1 MAKPAIKSNKSFNLL
16 SQTKTCKQIIVP
28 LFYREGRKNF
38 PPTTFNF
45 KRLLFSL
52 ITPLVF
58 ICANLAAEEKIQ
70 WHGDEQSIMGTRISV
85 QIWMSDEK
93 KAEQAI
99 AAVMNEMRRID
110 KEYSPWIETS
120 QLYKL
125 NQSVAKA
132 TQKNPVKI
140 SPELSFIMD
149 KSFYYSKISEG
160 AFDITFASLAR
171 YYDYRKKLKPSEA
184 QREALLSAI
193 NYQHVHLDPKTHF
206 VWFEHDKVYMD
217 LGGIAKGYACDR
229 AIEILKEL
237 GVTSASVTAGGDTR
251 LLGNKS
257 GKPWMVGIKNPRAE
271 ESVAITLPLEDTA
284 VSTSGD
290 YERYFIDSNGER
302 VHHIINP
309 KTGKSTKGIMSAT
322 ILAPNGI
329 DTDALSTTVFVMGA
343 EKGLALINQL
353 PGFDAIIITEQGKV
367 LYSNGLMAPQ

>member
-1 MAKPAIKSNKSFNLL
+1 MRILLLILFLFFSNQSSALNPK
-16 SQTKTCKQIIVP
+16 
-28 LFYREGRKNF
+28 
-38 PPTTFNF
+38 
-45 KRLLFSL
+45 
-52 ITPLVF
+52 
-58 ICANLAAEEKIQ
+58 

-85 QIWMSDEK
+85 QLWMEDDK
-93 KAEQAI
+93 KAEAAI
-99 AAVMNEMRRID
+99 AAVMDEMRRID
-110 KEYSPWIETS
+110 NEYSPWIETS

-132 TQKNPVKI
+132 TQKNPIKI
-140 SPELSFIMD
+140 SDELSFIMD
-149 KSFYYSKISEG
+149 KSFYYSKISKG

-171 YYDYRKKLKPSEA
+171 YYDYRAKLKPSEA

-193 NYQHVHLDPKTHF
+193 NYQHIHLDSKTHL
-206 VWFEHDKVYMD
+206 VWFDHDKVYID

-229 AIEILKEL
+229 AIEILKKF
-237 GVTSASVTAGGDTR
+237 GVKSASVTAGGDTR

-257 GKPWMVGIKNPRAE
+257 GKPWMIGIKNPRAE
-271 ESVAITLPLEDTA
+271 DSVAITLPLEDTA

-309 KTGKSTKGIMSAT
+309 KTGKSTKGITSVT
-322 ILAPNGI
+322 ILGPNGI

-343 EKGLALINQL
+343 EKGLAMINKL

-367 LYSNGLMAPQ
+367 LYSNGLMAPE

>member
-1 MAKPAIKSNKSFNLL
+1 MKILFPIFFLIFFPSVFA
-16 SQTKTCKQIIVP
+16 QTMK
-28 LFYREGRKNF
+28 
-38 PPTTFNF
+38 
-45 KRLLFSL
+45 
-52 ITPLVF
+52 
-58 ICANLAAEEKIQ
+58 
-70 WHGDEQSIMGTRISV
+70 WHGDEQAIMGTRISV
-85 QIWMSDEK
+85 QVWMEDDK
-93 KAEQAI
+93 KAEAAI
-99 AAVMNEMRRID
+99 AAVMDEMRRVD
-110 KEYSPWIETS
+110 NEYSPWIETS

-125 NQSVAKA
+125 NQVVAKA
-132 TQKNPVKI
+132 TQKTPVTI

-149 KSFYYSKISEG
+149 KSFYYSRISEG

-171 YYDYRKKLKPSEA
+171 YYDYRAKLKPSEA
-184 QREALLSAI
+184 QRENLLPAI
-193 NYQHVHLDPKTHF
+193 NYQHIHLDPKNHR
-206 VWFEHDKVYMD
+206 VWFDHDKVYID

-229 AIEILKEL
+229 AIGILKEF
-237 GVTSASVTAGGDTR
+237 GVKSASVTAGGDTR

-257 GKPWMVGIKNPRAE
+257 GKPWMIGIKNPRAE
-271 ESVAITLPLEDTA
+271 EGVAITLPLEDTA

-309 KTGKSTKGIMSAT
+309 KTGKSTKGVMSVT
-322 ILAPNGI
+322 ILGPNGI